1 VVGRIFVP
9 ENEIGKRVKGGKMSY
24 RKGFP

>member
-1 VVGRIFVP
+1 VGRIFVP